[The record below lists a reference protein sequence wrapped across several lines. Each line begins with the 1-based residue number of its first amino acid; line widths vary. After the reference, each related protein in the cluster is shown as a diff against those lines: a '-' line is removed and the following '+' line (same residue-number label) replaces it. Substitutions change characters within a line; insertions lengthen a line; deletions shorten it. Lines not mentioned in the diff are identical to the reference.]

1 LARARR
7 GRAGPG
13 IVGGGAGERAEIA
26 EAFHGAASSRRQVMF
41 VSGEA
46 GIGKTTLVDTAL
58 DDRRRATD
66 PPPLIGR
73 GQCVEQYGG
82 GEPYMPVLEAL
93 AALCRGSDGRY
104 VEAALARYAPAWLL
118 QVLGLRAPAAAATAS
133 THEHTL
139 HRLAASV
146 DALSAEMP
154 LVLVLEDVQWSD
166 HATLDLLSVLAQRR
180 GAARLLVLCT
190 LRPAD

>member
-13 IVGGGAGERAEIA
+13 IVVGRARERAEIA

-58 DDRRRATD
+58 DDRRRATG
-66 PPPLIGR
+66 PPPLIGS
-73 GQCVEQYGG
+73 GQCIEQYGG
-82 GEPYMPVLEAL
+82 GEPYMPVPGAR
-93 AALCRGSDGRY
+93 AAGCRGWDGRH
-104 VEAALARYAPAWLL
+104 VEAVLARYAPDWLL
-118 QVLGLRAPAAAATAS
+118 GVLGLPASGVAATGS

-139 HRLAASV
+139 HQLATSV
-146 DALSAEMP
+146 DALSAETP

-166 HATLDLLSVLAQRR
+166 HATL
-180 GAARLLVLCT
+180 
-190 LRPAD
+190 